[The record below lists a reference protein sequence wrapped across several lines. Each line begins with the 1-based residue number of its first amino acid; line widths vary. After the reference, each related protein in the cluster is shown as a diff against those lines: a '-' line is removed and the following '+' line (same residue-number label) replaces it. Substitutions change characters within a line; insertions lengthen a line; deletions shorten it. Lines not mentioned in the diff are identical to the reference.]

1 MIVFILKVFY
11 QKKGRQTKF
20 KFLSSLPSTVVI
32 FESPYRILKTINDIL
47 LYMGNRQIC
56 VCKEL
61 TKVYEKV
68 FLGSVKDVK
77 KNFE

>member
-1 MIVFILKVFY
+1 M
-11 QKKGRQTKF
+11 
-20 KFLSSLPSTVVI
+20 PSTVVI

-68 FLGSVKDVK
+68 FFGSTKDVEK
-77 KNFE
+77 KLSKQGKLKGEYVIIIAKEGYKLK